1 MVDSDESRV
10 FFSLLLG
17 PGVDLGMDAGSWRP
31 EGLRVPGA
39 ERRKKEKPHWRG
51 REIRVGVAE
60 NSSGHG
66 IGLSGS
72 QI

>member
-1 MVDSDESRV
+1 
-10 FFSLLLG
+10 
-17 PGVDLGMDAGSWRP
+17 MDAGSWRP